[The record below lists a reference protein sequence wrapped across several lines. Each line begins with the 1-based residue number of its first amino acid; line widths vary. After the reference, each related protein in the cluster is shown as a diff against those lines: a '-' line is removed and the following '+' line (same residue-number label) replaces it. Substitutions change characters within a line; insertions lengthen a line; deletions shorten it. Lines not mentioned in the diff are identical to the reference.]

1 MLRCLHFSADARG
14 DQVYRPRTVS
24 PTHLSLLT
32 PHSSLLTAHSSLLAL
47 CARSFVRQMAALTD
61 PTGTFVQTAKDCA
74 SSVTKVVKSKMTA
87 KQRKK
92 AKYLTRCFSVDPS
105 KLKKTTE
112 AVAQF
117 GSSIL
122 G

>member
-1 MLRCLHFSADARG
+1 
-14 DQVYRPRTVS
+14 
-24 PTHLSLLT
+24 
-32 PHSSLLTAHSSLLAL
+32 
-47 CARSFVRQMAALTD
+47 MAALTD

-74 SSVTKVVKSKMTA
+74 SSVTEVVKSKMTA

-92 AKYLTRCFSVDPS
+92 AKYMTRCFSVDPS

-112 AVAQF
+112 AVTQF
-117 GSSIL
+117 GNSLLL

>member
-1 MLRCLHFSADARG
+1 
-14 DQVYRPRTVS
+14 
-24 PTHLSLLT
+24 
-32 PHSSLLTAHSSLLAL
+32 
-47 CARSFVRQMAALTD
+47 MAALTD